1 MLIQTPSGAQR
12 HVRLFSYPEP
22 NSIPSNHIYLSPF
35 LIFNLGNP
43 STIHISK
50 ILQENTH
57 NNKYSNVLKTA
68 KEVTISRL
76 ASVITT
82 DRSLQTAFLSGLRTY
97 FESFT
102 RIAKN
107 GDLIAVPID
116 TILARTMYAP
126 GGDDSL
132 DDGGTLPLGKPNE
145 VAWFKITALD
155 PQDAEDQDFLID
167 PSQTR
172 MIQSGIVKDSCIPTS
187 LPWKE
192 YLSLPSPPIYGAEFS
207 NQTIN
212 FPYATKLHQY
222 LSASISSLGASLH
235 TTILVHSSK
244 RGAGK
249 VSVVKSVAAQMGIH
263 VFEISGYHMIGDNDA
278 KTLGTLRA
286 RLERACL
293 ISPCLVLIKHIDALA
308 KKSEQDGKEG
318 SGITSNIIS
327 LLEEFSAKENIIITA
342 TVADVDRLSES
353 VRAKFKFE
361 VEIAVPSEAERRD
374 IFRQLCYSKL
384 PIQFTSRVFGK
395 NRLQFSFALR
405 GDVSIDTLALQSAG
419 LTPPDLVSIVQT
431 SKQKGLSRLE
441 KYVKQNGTN
450 NVRDLIL
457 SSGGIIKITPDDFE
471 DAIGEARQ
479 KYSDSIGAPRI
490 PNVSWQDVGGLEGVK
505 KEILDTIEMPLK
517 YPQLFSSGM
526 KKRSGILFYG
536 PPGTGKTLLAK
547 AIATTFSL
555 NFFSV
560 KGPELLNMYI
570 GESEANVR
578 KVFQKARDARPCVVF
593 FDELDSV
600 APKRGNQG
608 DSGGVMDRI
617 VSQLLAELDG
627 MSGSGGEGVFV
638 VGATNRPDLLDEALL
653 RPGRF
658 DKMLYLG
665 ISDTHEKQQTILEA
679 LTRKFQLDPAVSLTE
694 VSQRCPFT
702 YTGADFYA
710 MCSDAM
716 LNAMTRTANEVDE
729 KIRMY
734 NQNLKA
740 TSPTAKEVS
749 IRWWFENIATDSD
762 TDVLVTDRDFDKAL
776 QELIPS
782 VSAEELR
789 HYLTVRENFQ
799 GGKSKA
805 KQGTATAPAT
815 NGLLPVLDFSMGE
828 QGDSLGEVETENDIT
843 PFSPAKD
850 DSVNSVSQLYADS
863 GSIEPN
869 GSSSA
874 PNSVVESDAT
884 LDNLSTPPTDDNA
897 PAITNG
903 TNGKPKKKKNKGKGV
918 SHR

>member
-1 MLIQTPSGAQR
+1 M
-12 HVRLFSYPEP
+12 Y
-22 NSIPSNHIYLSPF
+22 
-35 LIFNLGNP
+35 NLGNP
-43 STIHISK
+43 SSVHVSNIQRETTGQNHIYA
-50 ILQENTH
+50 NA
-57 NNKYSNVLKTA
+57 VKTA

-82 DRSLQTAFLSGLRTY
+82 DRMLQTAFLSGLRTY
-97 FESFT
+97 FESYT
-102 RIAKN
+102 RVVKN

-132 DDGGTLPLGKPNE
+132 DDGGTLPLGKPND
-145 VAWFKITALD
+145 VAWFKITALG
-155 PQDAEDQDFLID
+155 PQDDENFLIE
-167 PSQTR
+167 PSKTR
-172 MIQSGIVKDSCIPTS
+172 MIQSGIVKETCVPSS
-187 LPWKE
+187 LPWRE
-192 YLSLPSPPIYGAEFS
+192 YLGLPILTDYGIVA
-207 NQTIN
+207 NGKPVL
-212 FPYATKLHQY
+212 FPYAAKLHQY
-222 LSASISSLGASLH
+222 LSASVSPLGASLN

-249 VSVVKSVAAQMGIH
+249 ASVVHGVALQMGIH
-263 VFEISGYHMIGDNDA
+263 VFEISGYNVLGDNDA

-286 RLERACL
+286 RLERASL
-293 ISPCLVLIKHIDALA
+293 ISPCVVLLKHLDAVA

-318 SGITSNIIS
+318 AGITSNIIDM
-327 LLEEFSAKENIIITA
+327 LHEFSGKEGLIITA
-342 TVADVDRLSES
+342 TVADIDKLAES

-361 VEIAVPSEAERRD
+361 VEISVPSEAERKE
-374 IFRQLCYSKL
+374 IFRQLTVSKL
-384 PIQFTSRVFGK
+384 GRQYISRVFGK
-395 NRLQFSFALR
+395 TRLQFGFCLR

-419 LTPPDLVSIVQT
+419 LTPPDLIAIVQS
-431 SKQKGLSRLE
+431 SKQKALARFD
-441 KYVKQNGTN
+441 KYAKEHTGTDI
-450 NVRDLIL
+450 RDLIL
-457 SSGGIIKITPDDFE
+457 GSGGIVKISPDDFE
-471 DAIGEARQ
+471 NAIGEARQ

-490 PNVSWQDVGGLEGVK
+490 PNVSWEDVGGLEGVK

-679 LTRKFQLDPAVSLTE
+679 LTRKFVLGPEVSLE
-694 VSQRCPFT
+694 QISKKCPFT

-716 LNAMTRTANEVDE
+716 LNAMTRTTNEVDR
-729 KIRMY
+729 KIKAY
-734 NQNLKA
+734 NEALKA
-740 TSPTAKEVS
+740 NAAPPGEAVKEVS
-749 IRWWFENIATDSD
+749 IRWWFENVASSAD
-762 TDVLVTDRDFDKAL
+762 TDVLVTEPDFDKAVR
-776 QELIPS
+776 ELIPS

-789 HYLTVRENFQ
+789 HYLRVRENFQ
-799 GGKSKA
+799 GGKTKA
-805 KQGTATAPAT
+805 KQGVVSSAAAPVE
-815 NGLLPVLDFSMGE
+815 GVSHDGGQPVPVLDFSMG
-828 QGDSLGEVETENDIT
+828 GDDAELQAALKASLALNGAAVVSKEKEEEEEVVGPADDAMKVLEPTETEAIRAQAGT
-843 PFSPAKD
+843 
-850 DSVNSVSQLYADS
+850 VNGGAEAGS
-863 GSIEPN
+863 G
-869 GSSSA
+869 
-874 PNSVVESDAT
+874 
-884 LDNLSTPPTDDNA
+884 
-897 PAITNG
+897 NG
-903 TNGKPKKKKNKGKGV
+903 TKPRKNKGKGV
-918 SHR
+918 SNRP

>member
-1 MLIQTPSGAQR
+1 M
-12 HVRLFSYPEP
+12 FSYPEP
-22 NSIPSNHIYLSPF
+22 NAISSNHIYLSPF
-35 LIFNLGNP
+35 LLFNLGNP
-43 STIHISK
+43 SSIHV
-50 ILQENTH
+50 
-57 NNKYSNVLKTA
+57 SNIKRETTGQSHIYANAVKTA

-82 DRSLQTAFLSGLRTY
+82 DRMLQTAFLSGLRTY
-97 FESFT
+97 FESYT
-102 RIAKN
+102 RVVKN

-116 TILARTMYAP
+116 TILARTMYTP

-132 DDGGTLPLGKPNE
+132 DDGGTLPLGKPND
-145 VAWFKITALD
+145 VAWFKITALG
-155 PQDAEDQDFLID
+155 PQDDEDFLIE
-167 PSQTR
+167 PSKTR
-172 MIQSGIVKDSCIPTS
+172 MIQSGIVKETCVPSS
-187 LPWKE
+187 LPWRE
-192 YLSLPSPPIYGAEFS
+192 YLGLPILTDYGIVANVKPVF
-207 NQTIN
+207 
-212 FPYATKLHQY
+212 FPYAAKLHQY
-222 LSASISSLGASLH
+222 LSASISPLGASLN

-249 VSVVKSVAAQMGIH
+249 ASVVHGVAAQMGIH
-263 VFEISGYHMIGDNDA
+263 VFEISGYNVLGDNDA

-286 RLERACL
+286 RLERASL
-293 ISPCLVLIKHIDALA
+293 ISPCVVLLKHLDAVA

-318 SGITSNIIS
+318 AGITSNIIDM
-327 LLEEFSAKENIIITA
+327 LQEFSGKEGLIITA
-342 TVADVDRLSES
+342 TVADIDKLAES

-361 VEIAVPSEAERRD
+361 VEISVPSEAERKE
-374 IFRQLCYSKL
+374 IFRQLTVSKL
-384 PIQFTSRVFGK
+384 GRQYISRVFGK
-395 NRLQFSFALR
+395 TRLQFGFCLR

-419 LTPPDLVSIVQT
+419 LTPPDLVAIVQS
-431 SKQKGLSRLE
+431 SKQKALARFG
-441 KYVKQNGTN
+441 KYAKDHADTDM
-450 NVRDLIL
+450 RDLIL
-457 SSGGIIKITPDDFE
+457 GSGGIVKISPDDFE

-490 PNVSWQDVGGLEGVK
+490 PNVSWEDVGGLEGVK

-679 LTRKFQLDPAVSLTE
+679 LTRKFVLGPQVSLE
-694 VSQRCPFT
+694 QISKKCPFT

-716 LNAMTRTANEVDE
+716 LNAMTRTTNEVDL
-729 KIRMY
+729 KIKAY
-734 NQNLKA
+734 NDNLKA
-740 TSPTAKEVS
+740 NAAPGEDVKEVS
-749 IRWWFENIATDSD
+749 IRWWFENVASSAD
-762 TDVLVTDRDFDKAL
+762 TDVLVTEQDFDKAVR
-776 QELIPS
+776 ELIPS

-789 HYLTVRENFQ
+789 HYLRVRENFQ
-799 GGKSKA
+799 GGKTKA
-805 KQGTATAPAT
+805 KQGVASAGAPVDAIT
-815 NGLLPVLDFSMGE
+815 HNGQSVPVLDFSMGG
-828 QGDSLGEVETENDIT
+828 GDDEELQAALKASLDLNGAAIVAAEEVVG
-843 PFSPAKD
+843 PAD
-850 DSVNSVSQLYADS
+850 DAMNVLQPVEEAPPVTVQDGTVNGGGVES
-863 GSIEPN
+863 GSGSNRSGNSN
-869 GSSSA
+869 GSS
-874 PNSVVESDAT
+874 
-884 LDNLSTPPTDDNA
+884 
-897 PAITNG
+897 G
-903 TNGKPKKKKNKGKGV
+903 TKPHKNKGKGV
-918 SHR
+918 SNRS